1 MRIFSPTFHLN
12 ASHVPFNTSLSAEGS
27 VFSPGS
33 IHLLSDQ
40 NTTVWS
46 LVLILHLKLL
56 YNSSTGSDMMRV
68 QGFIPYKGWNLTC
81 HSNFIHFSHLKL
93 LKSSIGINWSS
104 SSYGADDQIHSSTC
118 ERFYKSRH
126 FDIHVCEHNATTF
139 PVVDIPAGTRN
150 KYGLF

>member
-1 MRIFSPTFHLN
+1 MHHMCPLIHHYLQR
-12 ASHVPFNTSLSAEGS
+12 A
-27 VFSPGS
+27 VFSVQEAS
-33 IHLLSDQ
+33 ISVRPEY
-40 NTTVWS
+40 NCVWS

-68 QGFIPYKGWNLTC
+68 RGFIPYKGWNLTC
-81 HSNFIHFSHLKL
+81 HSNFIHFSHLKS